1 MTPIATAA
9 DTAGG
14 NQSLPATQFV
24 LHHHRSL
31 SPRGFLMLMAALS
44 FVSFVTGVAFCMIG
58 AWPVM
63 GFFGLDV
70 ALVYFAFRLN
80 YKSGRAYEIV
90 DLSPELL
97 TLTRVRPGGEKQAYE
112 MNPYWAR
119 VSLTTDR
126 PDGRT
131 SLRIV
136 AQGRELLLGH
146 FLTDEERRDFA
157 QALAGALNTAR
168 GSNF

>member
-1 MTPIATAA
+1 MTGSLTKK
-9 DTAGG
+9 
-14 NQSLPATQFV
+14 QSASATQFV
-24 LHHHRSL
+24 LHPHRSL
-31 SPRGFLMLMAALS
+31 SQRGFLILMTLLS
-44 FVSFVTGVAFCMIG
+44 VVSFITGVAFCMIG

-70 ALVYFAFRLN
+70 ALVYYAFKLN
-80 YKSGRAYEIV
+80 YKSGMAYETV
-90 DLSPELL
+90 DLTPELL
-97 TLTRVRPGGEKQAYE
+97 TLTRVQPGGAKQAYE
-112 MNPYWAR
+112 VNPYWAR

-131 SLRIV
+131 SLRII
-136 AQGRELLLGH
+136 AQGRELLLGQ
-146 FLTDEERRDFA
+146 FLTDDERRDFA

>member
-1 MTPIATAA
+1 MT
-9 DTAGG
+9 DTTSNGTSTEK
-14 NQSLPATQFV
+14 QSPPATQFV

-31 SPRGFLMLMAALS
+31 SPRGFLILMSILTA
-44 FVSFVTGVAFCMIG
+44 VSFITGVAFCMIG

-70 ALVYFAFRLN
+70 ALVYLAFKLN
-80 YKSGRAYEIV
+80 YRSGLAYETV
-90 DLSPELL
+90 DVTPDLL
-97 TLTRVRPGGEKQAYE
+97 TLTRVQANGAKQAFE

-126 PDGRT
+126 PDGRN
-131 SLRIV
+131 SLRLI

-146 FLTDEERRDFA
+146 FLTDDERRDFA
-157 QALAGALNTAR
+157 GVLAGALNTAR